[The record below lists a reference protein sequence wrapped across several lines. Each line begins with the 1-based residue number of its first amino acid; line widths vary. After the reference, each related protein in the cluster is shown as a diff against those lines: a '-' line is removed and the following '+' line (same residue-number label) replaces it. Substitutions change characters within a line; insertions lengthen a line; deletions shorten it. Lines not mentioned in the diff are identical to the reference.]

1 MSMCEGMEVGR
12 EARVVRKEPSRRRDQ
27 VGRLTTTRKEIAWHP
42 EGHLGGR
49 QENTLSLT
57 SHFFL
62 LAYTDF
68 PSSMK
73 ERKRKRRRERRGG
86 RARRR
91 EKRERRRKNGEGG
104 GEFCS
109 SLQLH
114 SIIL

>member
-1 MSMCEGMEVGR
+1 MCEGIEMGR
-12 EARVVRKEPSRRRDQ
+12 EARVVRQEPSRKRNQVDRRK
-27 VGRLTTTRKEIAWHP
+27 TTRKETSWHP
-42 EGHLGGR
+42 EGHLGDR
-49 QENTLSLT
+49 QEKTLSLK

-91 EKRERRRKNGEGG
+91 EKRAEEGKEEKEWRRRRGI
-104 GEFCS
+104 
-109 SLQLH
+109 LQFLTT
-114 SIIL
+114 